1 MKDAF
6 KKVAISTLLAANAL
20 TFGYGT
26 YITAKTSAREYITQK
41 ADYDQ
46 AKACIETIKAD
57 GECNRADY
65 AKVGRMVENER
76 EFGLGLAITFAS
88 SVSFGTLIP
97 LAAGQRRRKEDA
109 PKKDEPK
116 DAPKP

>member
-6 KKVAISTLLAANAL
+6 KKAAVNVLLAANIA

-26 YITAKTSAREYITQK
+26 YITGQTAAREYITQK

-46 AKACIETIKAD
+46 AKACLETIKAD
-57 GECNRADY
+57 GECTKTDY
-65 AKVGRMVENER
+65 AKVGNMMDNER
-76 EFGLGLAITFAS
+76 QFGLGLAITFAS

-97 LAAGQRRRKEDA
+97 LAAGRRRREDA